1 MEFIII
7 TGMSGAGKT
16 QASKC
21 LEDIGYYCID
31 NMPPALIK
39 NFIDI
44 NINTN
49 KNIGNVAFVVDIRGG
64 EFFDDLME
72 SLNDLNRRG
81 IVYKILFLEA
91 SDDTII
97 SRFKETRRK
106 HPLAKAGDM
115 REGIKKERTKLEDIR
130 ALADYIVDTSNMKT
144 AKFNQELRKIIIEEG
159 NEAEYFNLTFK
170 SFGYK
175 QGVPRDTD
183 LVFDVRFLPN
193 PFYLSSMKKLTGN
206 NKKVQEYVM
215 RGNEGKEFV
224 KRVHDLIEYLIPFY
238 LREGKTSLVVS
249 FGCTGGQHRS
259 VTMAN
264 VFSEIFLEEGR
275 RVITIHRD
283 I

>member
-1 MEFIII
+1 MEIIII

-39 NFIDI
+39 NFVD
-44 NINTN
+44 INTN
-49 KNIGNVAFVVDIRGG
+49 KDINKVAFVIDIRGG
-64 EFFDDLME
+64 EFFDDLKE
-72 SLNDLNRRG
+72 SLSELNVRG
-81 IVYKILFLEA
+81 FVYKILFLEA
-91 SDDTII
+91 EDDTII
-97 SRFKETRRK
+97 SRFKETRRN

-115 REGIKKERTKLEDIR
+115 RAGIRQERKKLADIKKIS
-130 ALADYIVDTSNMKT
+130 DYIMDTSNLKI
-144 AKFNQELRKIIIEEG
+144 AKLDQELKKLILEDGSEKD
-159 NEAEYFNLTFK
+159 YFNLTFK

-183 LVFDVRFLPN
+183 IVFDVRFLPN
-193 PFYLSSMKKLTGN
+193 PFYLVSMKKLTGN
-206 NKKVQEYVM
+206 NKKVQDYVM
-215 RGNEGKEFV
+215 RGEGCKEFV

-238 LREGKTSLVVS
+238 IKKGKSSLVIS

-264 VFSEIFLEEGR
+264 VFSKLFLDEGK
-275 RVITIHRD
+275 RVITIHREL
-283 I
+283 

>member
-1 MEFIII
+1 MEIIII

-39 NFIDI
+39 NFVD
-44 NINTN
+44 INTN
-49 KNIGNVAFVVDIRGG
+49 KDINKVAFVIDIRGG
-64 EFFDDLME
+64 EFFDDLK
-72 SLNDLNRRG
+72 SLSELNVRG
-81 IVYKILFLEA
+81 FVYKILFLEA
-91 SDDTII
+91 EDDTII
-97 SRFKETRRK
+97 SRFKETRRN

-115 REGIKKERTKLEDIR
+115 RAGIRQERKKLADIKKIS
-130 ALADYIVDTSNMKT
+130 DYIMDTSNLKI
-144 AKFNQELRKIIIEEG
+144 AKLDQELKKLILEDGSEKD
-159 NEAEYFNLTFK
+159 YFNLTFK

-183 LVFDVRFLPN
+183 IVFDVRFLPN
-193 PFYLSSMKKLTGN
+193 PFYLVSMKKLTGN
-206 NKKVQEYVM
+206 NKKVQDYVM
-215 RGNEGKEFV
+215 RGEGCKEFV

-238 LREGKTSLVVS
+238 IKEGKSSLVIS

-264 VFSEIFLEEGR
+264 VFSKLFLDEGK
-275 RVITIHRD
+275 RVITIHREL
-283 I
+283 

>member
-1 MEFIII
+1 MEIIII

-39 NFIDI
+39 NFVD
-44 NINTN
+44 INTN
-49 KNIGNVAFVVDIRGG
+49 KDINKVAFVIDIRGG
-64 EFFDDLME
+64 EFFDDLKE
-72 SLNDLNRRG
+72 SLSELNVRG
-81 IVYKILFLEA
+81 FVYKILFLEA
-91 SDDTII
+91 EDDTII
-97 SRFKETRRK
+97 SRFKETRRN

-115 REGIKKERTKLEDIR
+115 RAGIRQERKKLADIKKIS
-130 ALADYIVDTSNMKT
+130 DYIMDTSNLKI
-144 AKFNQELRKIIIEEG
+144 AKLDQELKKLILEG
-159 NEAEYFNLTFK
+159 GSEKDYFNLTFK

-183 LVFDVRFLPN
+183 IVFDVRFLPN
-193 PFYLSSMKKLTGN
+193 PFYLVSMKKLTGN
-206 NKKVQEYVM
+206 NKKVQDYVM
-215 RGNEGKEFV
+215 RGEGCKEFV

-238 LREGKTSLVVS
+238 IKEGKSSLVIS

-264 VFSEIFLEEGR
+264 VFSKLFLDEGK
-275 RVITIHRD
+275 RVITIHREL
-283 I
+283 